1 MLGLRVGK
9 WVTNAG
15 GSRTIVALGV
25 LVVLSLF
32 HPTCGTLLSYHQL
45 PLARP
50 GAVQPQRLHQ
60 NDLWSPLW
68 LRIRSYLCRR
78 VPQSGAHPRWSVLFA
93 APVIALLYIFG
104 TSAILAF
111 VPSGQVNLIGP
122 VPQALSVG
130 LHAFGLANILAPVT
144 ILLLFGNVLSTANLT
159 FSAESP
165 AADGRGLGSL
175 AAQMVHTASPE
186 A

>member
-1 MLGLRVGK
+1 MIVTYFAFALGPNAAWMASSKWLTVFASAVLVSGLVWVSMLGLRVGK

-122 VPQALSVG
+122 CHRP
-130 LHAFGLANILAPVT
+130 
-144 ILLLFGNVLSTANLT
+144 
-159 FSAESP
+159 
-165 AADGRGLGSL
+165 
-175 AAQMVHTASPE
+175 
-186 A
+186 